1 LSRTYFVYANDRY
14 LFPIISGKLRKLYAE
29 QETGN
34 MIDLKVNKNG
44 LPSENILSLWKEM
57 EGGGRGEPPEC
68 SNIHSR
74 FSPVGKFFS
83 KILSV

>member
-1 LSRTYFVYANDRY
+1 
-14 LFPIISGKLRKLYAE
+14 
-29 QETGN
+29 

-57 EGGGRGEPPEC
+57 ERGRGGGGRPPEC
-68 SNIHSR
+68 SNMHSR

>member
-1 LSRTYFVYANDRY
+1 
-14 LFPIISGKLRKLYAE
+14 
-29 QETGN
+29 

-44 LPSENILSLWKEM
+44 LPWENILSLWKEM
-57 EGGGRGEPPEC
+57 ERGGGRGGPPEC